1 MADENL
7 NQGVLQPDP
16 GNAARQWVA
25 AMRWTVVER
34 KKRRSPASASPSAP
48 AVTRRRKIPG
58 RLTLSVTVGQR
69 TARGAKTRLAGVAT
83 VENPRRPC
91 TFFSLSLAFC
101 TQVRNG
107 YGIYR
112 LSDRQYLFLA
122 AVDGLPA
129 VMADSVD
136 TPEGIQKKLALFLT
150 MNEEPPEKWQVAAA
164 PDAPL
169 SPDTLIQQL
178 SAADLRYCRVHHNR
192 TRGRQLSLALAL
204 ILAGLAGTGAFVYF
218 TQPAPAPVP
227 TPEEIAARS
236 RLMFHDKT
244 PAPEL
249 PHPWASLP
257 GVHDML
263 SACRQLILHPG
274 PVALDGWRLA
284 GGECTPD
291 GLSLLYERQPGGTAE
306 GFLRRSREVFG
317 VVPDFNLKEGASQA
331 VIRRPLPTLT
341 FHDESVPDPSSQLMR
356 VLSWFQ
362 RKQVSPAIDEVV
374 MPDPLP
380 GDNADAG
387 ADGGPAPVQ
396 TWRDYHFTLS
406 GPQSPDRLFHGLAD
420 TGIRL
425 SSVRFELNGSAFT
438 YTTEG
443 HIYASK

>member
-1 MADENL
+1 MADETL
-7 NQGVLQPDP
+7 NQGVLHPDP
-16 GNAARQWVA
+16 GNAGRQWVT

-34 KKRRSPASASPSAP
+34 KKRRLPAGA
-48 AVTRRRKIPG
+48 RRKKIPG
-58 RLTLSVTVGQR
+58 RLILHVTVGQR
-69 TARGAKTRLAGVAT
+69 TARGATTRLSGVAA
-83 VENPRRPC
+83 VEKPRRPC
-91 TFFSLSLAFC
+91 TFFSLALAFC

-112 LSDRQYLFLA
+112 LGDRQHLFLA
-122 AVDGLPA
+122 AVNGQPA

-150 MNEEPPEKWQVAAA
+150 MNEEPPEKWQVVAP

-178 SAADLRYCRVHHNR
+178 SAADMRHCRVHHNR
-192 TRGRQLSLALAL
+192 ARGRQMALAVM
-204 ILAGLAGTGAFVYF
+204 LAGLAGAGAFVYF

-236 RLMFHDKT
+236 RLMFHDKA

-263 SACRQLILHPG
+263 SACRELIRHPG
-274 PVALDGWRLA
+274 PVALEGWRLA

-291 GLSLLYERQPGGTAE
+291 GLSLLWARQPGGTAE

-317 VVPDFNLKEGASQA
+317 VIPDFNLKEGAGQA
-331 VIRRPLPTLT
+331 VIRRPLPTLA
-341 FHDESVPDPSSQLMR
+341 FHDEPVPDPSSQLMR

-362 RKQVSPAIDEVV
+362 RKQVTPAIDEVV

-380 GDNADAG
+380 GD
-387 ADGGPAPVQ
+387 DGKPAPVQ

-406 GPQSPDRLFHGLAD
+406 GPQSPERLFHGLAD

-425 SSVRFELNGSAFT
+425 SSIRFELNGSAYT

>member
-1 MADENL
+1 MADETL
-7 NQGVLQPDP
+7 NQGVLHPDP
-16 GNAARQWVA
+16 GNAGRQWVT

-34 KKRRSPASASPSAP
+34 KKRRLPSGA
-48 AVTRRRKIPG
+48 RRKKIPG
-58 RLTLSVTVGQR
+58 RLILHVTVGQR
-69 TARGAKTRLAGVAT
+69 TARGATTRLSGVAA
-83 VENPRRPC
+83 VEKPRRPC
-91 TFFSLSLAFC
+91 TFFSLALAFC

-112 LSDRQYLFLA
+112 LGDRQHLFLA
-122 AVDGLPA
+122 AVNGQPA

-150 MNEEPPEKWQVAAA
+150 MNEEPPEKWQVVAA

-178 SAADLRYCRVHHNR
+178 SAADLRHCRVHHNR
-192 TRGRQLSLALAL
+192 ARSRQLVLAVM
-204 ILAGLAGTGAFVYF
+204 LAGLAGAGAFVYF

-236 RLMFHDKT
+236 RLMFHDKA

-263 SACRQLILHPG
+263 SACRELIRHPG
-274 PVALDGWRLA
+274 PVALEGWRLA

-291 GLSLLYERQPGGTAE
+291 GLSLLWERQPGGTAE

-317 VVPDFNLKEGASQA
+317 VIPDFNLKEGAGQA
-331 VIRRPLPTLT
+331 VIRRPLPTLA
-341 FHDESVPDPSSQLMR
+341 FHDEPVPAPSSQLMR

-362 RKQVSPAIDEVV
+362 RKQVTPAIDEVV

-380 GDNADAG
+380 GD
-387 ADGGPAPVQ
+387 DGKPAPVQ

-406 GPQSPDRLFHGLAD
+406 GPQSPERLFHGLAD

-425 SSVRFELNGSAFT
+425 GSVRFELNGSAYT